1 MSSQERAQALYQQAT
16 DKIQNLLKEFAAGEL
31 NREQFNVLYERYSG
45 QLAMANQVM
54 NTGNADLIDTAAGGQ
69 STIAIKQQHMGKAIG
84 MAIYH
89 NRTGVSIETLG
100 DFDVSAFTIS
110 PVLNDF
116 MLLEE
121 QERLAEYRVVELPD
135 KRWLLF
141 AGGKYSTVVTLFR
154 NEPSPQQIR
163 EIERLHLDFELA
175 NGALLK
181 KGHLDSGKMAYPFMV
196 FVQKKLKKA

>member
-1 MSSQERAQALYQQAT
+1 MSSSERAQAFRKQVEE
-16 DKIQNLLKEFAAGEL
+16 KIQNLLKEFSDGKL

-45 QLAMANQVM
+45 QLELANQAM
-54 NTGNADLIDTAAGGQ
+54 TTGNAELMASAAGAQ
-69 STIAIKQQHMGKAIG
+69 STIAIRQQHMGKAVG

-100 DFDVSAFTIS
+100 DFDVSAFIIS

-116 MLLEE
+116 LMLEE
-121 QERLAEYRVVELPD
+121 QERMSQHRVVELPD

-175 NGALLK
+175 NGVLLK
-181 KGHLDSGKMAYPFMV
+181 KGHLDSGKMAYPFIV